1 MSKIDGTSTFE
12 KTWEDMERGG
22 LGTARTVRREQDSLG
37 QHMCCTSKKKLEE
50 AGPFL
55 ERIVT
60 GDEKWILY
68 DNRTR
73 SKQWLSKRQPPVP
86 TPKPNLCLRKTLL
99 CVWWDI
105 HGIIHYELLK
115 PVETITA
122 DVYCQKRLHKKTAC
136 LANRPTTAFTC
147 SKCDRD

>member
-1 MSKIDGTSTFE
+1 
-12 KTWEDMERGG
+12 MERGG
-22 LGTARTVRREQDSLG
+22 LGTARTLGREQESPG
-37 QHMCCTSKKKLEE
+37 QHMCCTSKKLE

-68 DNRTR
+68 DNRMR
-73 SKQWLSKRQPPVP
+73 SKHWLSKRQPPVP
-86 TPKPNLCLRKTLL
+86 TPKPNLYLRKTLL

-115 PVETITA
+115 PGETITA
-122 DVYCQKRLHKKTAC
+122 DVYCAQLERLKEALLSKWPGLINRGKVILQYDNARPHAAKRPEKK
-136 LANRPTTAFTC
+136 
-147 SKCDRD
+147 